1 MNTITKPLKKELSAQ
16 FYRGNRAMLVLAV
29 FAALGKGSLNL
40 ILSWVLQQLIDAAS
54 GLPEALPLPQL
65 AKITVGF
72 VVLCGIVLAAICFRA
87 AIYCARHAA
96 VQGFCI

>member
-54 GLPEALPLPQL
+54 GLPEQISKCSIHRFGLS
-65 AKITVGF
+65 VGAWRRG
-72 VVLCGIVLAAICFRA
+72 LRPSSLRWC
-87 AIYCARHAA
+87 
-96 VQGFCI
+96 